1 MPSLPTGSRVKT
13 QRRTSVPRVSSSRLS
28 GGGQRRWRQPHRN
41 HATTARARR
50 CVRRRVS
57 RVSQRRRGGMDNNN
71 NNNNNKKE
79 TSDKKPY
86 TVEHAKSYFKFY
98 TYAAPYDTDDSRKP
112 LQDVIGGVPYPISS
126 WGTNA
131 NASRTMRY
139 LRDIEKALQDKSL
152 WNDNIKSVFE
162 QYQNGMTLYYNKDIR
177 KEEIQNKKRVDLL
190 GMILCVPDDNGKK
203 PSYPDLLTKD
213 DPSYTNLTS
222 ALSTLTK
229 YARTSDKPYLNEKR
243 WKTYTDVIDRRNYA
257 EQIQPFD
264 ALGRALKTTT
274 ETIDDVEF
282 LTYLHRFKS
291 VMELLRKTVN
301 ASTHVLT
308 RKQMKH
314 FRIAQQR
321 QLLMLLV
328 GDVPGTLFVDDT
340 NGQHHNH
347 EQIYTAIHT
356 LLKDY
361 HMSHGSTPMLTLR
374 KAYGMVNLVKT
385 SGMRL
390 MSMVGWLFVAL
401 LTLAVGLCAMY
412 YLIMTQFPT
421 QLVQAGW
428 VKMFSVFFYGL
439 ETLFWT
445 LSTIMQRLE
454 VPGSGIM
461 IWARGFFKEGRAW
474 MNESSPTRA
483 MLTKFVQVVLFG
495 VLMKVISGFKT
506 DCGYNRRLAH
516 IYVPIQKTLDYYKL
530 LMLSNQLNV
539 LEPGLFGDTTVSGI
553 SDAQFGAMK
562 RCQRIHKSLDEYIH
576 NLTPTQYAFMLKHLT
591 QQAYRAHN
599 RVRLDLY
606 SALDEGKRTALAGN
620 ANSTLS
626 EYRKLL
632 LDPNKGW
639 PHEIRG
645 HHLYDHRGF
654 PRKRLDIVKAYFCD
668 VWRQKEDAKQHKM
681 THIPSND
688 SQWHRLLSKHAWDTE
703 HGNVRRDAVL
713 DTTVTL
719 NPIETAYQAMI
730 DAKTKATIV
739 ENDSPEHDRFIA
751 DYDKATDKYTSAT
764 IDLDKVFLSER
775 MQEWVEPI
783 LGNTAH
789 DRAMFREEMRKYLRS
804 GWTHKVGKHIQT
816 SVEKRFK
823 IDTFE
828 MMYQEFLEKQGDISS
843 QVTRKTRKKAVLTRS
858 GKMTLALPG
867 ELQGEIDRMRKFAGY
882 RKAPFDKTHA
892 ATVLMTRDELN
903 NNDTHK
909 RTSIHHYESNIE
921 KFKKETISTPTE
933 YNTPEKKH
941 VYTYGDGNCG
951 LYALLQIVLERCPIN
966 KDSTS
971 KWSWVEK
978 DMIEEAKRNLL
989 TERPSFIPD
998 ELKNNYSGLG
1008 YIRFDTKYVKAFK
1021 LSLKAFVSE
1030 KTRFPTVQDHDDAQQ
1045 VINNDAVQSQDGWCN
1060 PAFIYAVANHY
1071 EIPIEVNH
1079 RSYTLPYVPDTT
1091 SATTYQA
1098 YMGFQLLGD
1107 GGTLGHYEYAISDF
1121 DKSLDQLEK
1130 KLTSS

>member
-1 MPSLPTGSRVKT
+1 MPSLPTVSRVKT
-13 QRRTSVPRVSSSRLS
+13 QRRTSVPRVYSSRLS

-41 HATTARARR
+41 HATTHLRR
-50 CVRRRVS
+50 RVRRRVS
-57 RVSQRRRGGMDNNN
+57 RVSQRRRGGTD
-71 NNNNNKKE
+71 KKDKDHKD

-86 TVEHAKSYFKFY
+86 TVEHAKPYFKFY

-112 LQDVIGGVPYPISS
+112 IQDVIGGVPYPISS
-126 WGTNA
+126 SGTNA
-131 NASRTMRY
+131 NATRTMRY
-139 LRDIEKALQDKSL
+139 LRDVEKALQDKSL

-177 KEEIQNKKRVDLL
+177 KETIQNKRGVDLL
-190 GMILCVPDDNGKK
+190 GMILFVPDDRDR
-203 PSYPDLLTKD
+203 PYPNLLTKD
-213 DPSYTNLTS
+213 DPKPPSYTNLTS
-222 ALSTLTK
+222 ALSTLSK

-243 WKTYTDVIDRRNYA
+243 WKTYTDVIDLRNYA

-291 VMELLRKTVN
+291 VMELLRKTVK
-301 ASTHVLT
+301 APTHVLT

-328 GDVPGTLFVDDT
+328 GDVPGTLFVNDT

-356 LLKDY
+356 LLDDY
-361 HMSHGSTPMLTLR
+361 RMSHGSTPMLTLR
-374 KAYGMVNLVKT
+374 KAYGIVNLVKT

-390 MSMVGWLFVAL
+390 ISMVGWLFVAL

-421 QLVQAGW
+421 QLVEAGW

-445 LSTIMQRLE
+445 LSIIMQRLE

-474 MNESSPTRA
+474 MTQSSPTQA
-483 MLTKFVQVVLFG
+483 MLTKLVQIVLFG

-739 ENDSPEHDRFIA
+739 QNDSPEHDRFIA
-751 DYDKATDKYTSAT
+751 DYDKATDKYVSAT

-775 MQEWVEPI
+775 MQEWFEPI
-783 LGNTAH
+783 MGDTAH

-816 SVEKRFK
+816 SIEKRFK
-823 IDTFE
+823 IVTFE

-858 GKMTLALPG
+858 GKVTLALPE
-867 ELQGEIDRMRKFAGY
+867 ELQGEIDRLRKSTAY
-882 RKAPFDKTHA
+882 SSTSYDKDYA
-892 ATVLMTRDELN
+892 AKLLLSTTKVTTTKYKELSKKIQIDDSLETVSTEDVSSSYTTEQ
-903 NNDTHK
+903 
-909 RTSIHHYESNIE
+909 
-921 KFKKETISTPTE
+921 KKP
-933 YNTPEKKH
+933 

-971 KWSWVEK
+971 KWSWVK
-978 DMIEEAKRNLL
+978 NDMIKEAKRNLL
-989 TERPSFIPD
+989 TVRPSFIPD

-1008 YIRFDTKYVKAFK
+1008 YIRFDTKYVEAFK
-1021 LSLKAFVSE
+1021 LSLEAFVSE

-1045 VINNDAVQSQDGWCN
+1045 VINNDAVRSPDGWCN

-1091 SATTYQA
+1091 SPTTYQA
-1098 YMGFQLLGD
+1098 YMGFQLLGN

-1121 DKSLDQLEK
+1121 DKSLDLLETLQK
-1130 KLTSS
+1130 KLASS

>member
-1 MPSLPTGSRVKT
+1 MPSLPTVSRVKT
-13 QRRTSVPRVSSSRLS
+13 QRRTSVPRVYSSRLS
-28 GGGQRRWRQPHRN
+28 GAGQRRWRQPHRN
-41 HATTARARR
+41 HATTARVRR

-57 RVSQRRRGGMDNNN
+57 RASQRHRGGTD
-71 NNNNNKKE
+71 KKDKDHKD

-86 TVEHAKSYFKFY
+86 TVEHAKPYFKFY

-112 LQDVIGGVPYPISS
+112 IQDVIGGVPYPISS
-126 WGTNA
+126 SGTNA
-131 NASRTMRY
+131 NATRTMRY
-139 LRDIEKALQDKSL
+139 LRDVEKALQDKSL

-177 KEEIQNKKRVDLL
+177 KETIQNKTGVYLL
-190 GMILCVPDDNGKK
+190 GMILCVPDDKNPIYPNINTDK
-203 PSYPDLLTKD
+203 PTD
-213 DPSYTNLTS
+213 YTNLTS
-222 ALSTLTK
+222 ALSTLSK

-243 WKTYTDVIDRRNYA
+243 WKTYTDVIDLRNYA

-291 VMELLRKTVN
+291 VMELLRKTVK
-301 ASTHVLT
+301 APTHVLT

-328 GDVPGTLFVDDT
+328 GDVPGTLFVNDT

-356 LLKDY
+356 LLDDY
-361 HMSHGSTPMLTLR
+361 RMSHGSTPMLTLR
-374 KAYGMVNLVKT
+374 KAYGIVNLVKT
-385 SGMRL
+385 SAMRL

-421 QLVQAGW
+421 QLVEAGW

-445 LSTIMQRLE
+445 LSIIMQRLE

-474 MNESSPTRA
+474 MTQSSPTQA
-483 MLTKFVQVVLFG
+483 MLTKLVQIVLFG

-739 ENDSPEHDRFIA
+739 QNDSPEHDRFIA
-751 DYDKATDKYTSAT
+751 DYDKATDKYVSAT

-775 MQEWVEPI
+775 MQEWFEPI
-783 LGNTAH
+783 MGDTAH

-816 SVEKRFK
+816 SIEKRFK
-823 IDTFE
+823 IVTFE

-858 GKMTLALPG
+858 GKVTLALPE
-867 ELQGEIDRMRKFAGY
+867 ELQGEIDRLRKSTAY
-882 RKAPFDKTHA
+882 SSTSYDKDYAAKLLLPATTKENALKA
-892 ATVLMTRDELN
+892 L
-903 NNDTHK
+903 
-909 RTSIHHYESNIE
+909 S
-921 KFKKETISTPTE
+921 KKIDDAKDSLTKEEASSYTTE
-933 YNTPEKKH
+933 QKKP
-941 VYTYGDGNCG
+941 VYTDGDGNCG
-951 LYALLQIVLERCPIN
+951 LYALLQIVLERCPID
-966 KDSTS
+966 KKPAS
-971 KWSWVEK
+971 KWSWVTTP
-978 DMIEEAKRNLL
+978 MINEAMRNLL
-989 TERPSFIPD
+989 SEPSFIPGA
-998 ELKNNYSGLG
+998 LKNIYSRLG
-1008 YIRFDTKYVKAFK
+1008 HIRFNTEYVDAFK
-1021 LSLKAFVSE
+1021 RSLEVFISQKNNFLTPDDQQDATQVVE
-1030 KTRFPTVQDHDDAQQ
+1030 KNALETP
-1045 VINNDAVQSQDGWCN
+1045 DGWCN
-1060 PAFIYAVANHY
+1060 PAFILAVSNYY
-1071 EIPIEVNH
+1071 EIPIELNH
-1079 RSYTLPYVPDTT
+1079 RKQDFQVSFNPNT
-1091 SATTYQA
+1091 SSITYQA
-1098 YMGFQLLGD
+1098 YLSYQLLPD

-1121 DKSLDQLEK
+1121 DKSLDLLETLQK
-1130 KLTSS
+1130 NLASS

>member
-1 MPSLPTGSRVKT
+1 MPTVSRTTSAKSVTT
-13 QRRTSVPRVSSSRLS
+13 QRRASVPRVSSSRLS
-28 GGGQRRWRQPHRN
+28 GGGQRRWRQHHRN
-41 HATTARARR
+41 HATTARVRR

-57 RVSQRRRGGMDNNN
+57 RASQRRRGGMDKKD
-71 NNNNNKKE
+71 NNNKKE

-86 TVEHAKSYFKFY
+86 TVDHAKPYFKYY

-126 WGTNA
+126 SGTNA
-131 NASRTMRY
+131 NATRTMRY
-139 LRDIEKALQDKSL
+139 LRDVEKALQDKSL

-177 KEEIQNKKRVDLL
+177 KETIQNKTGVYLL
-190 GMILCVPDDNGKK
+190 GMILCVPDDKNPIYPNINTDK
-203 PSYPDLLTKD
+203 PTD
-213 DPSYTNLTS
+213 YTNLTS

-243 WKTYTDVIDRRNYA
+243 WKAYTDVIDRRNYA
-257 EQIQPFD
+257 ERIQPFD

-291 VMELLRKTVN
+291 VMELLRKTVK
-301 ASTHVLT
+301 APTHVLT

-328 GDVPGTLFVDDT
+328 GDVPGTLFVNDT

-356 LLKDY
+356 LLDDY
-361 HMSHGSTPMLTLR
+361 RMSHGSTPMLTLR
-374 KAYGMVNLVKT
+374 KAYGIVNLVKT
-385 SGMRL
+385 SAMRL

-421 QLVQAGW
+421 QLVEAGW

-445 LSTIMQRLE
+445 LSIIMQRLE

-461 IWARGFFKEGRAW
+461 IWARGFFKAGRVW

-668 VWRQKEDAKQHKM
+668 VWRQQEDAKQHKM

-730 DAKTKATIV
+730 DAKTKATIA

-816 SVEKRFK
+816 SVEYKFK

-867 ELQGEIDRMRKFAGY
+867 ELQGEIDRLRKVY
-882 RKAPFDKTHA
+882 RSSSYETDYAAKLLLPTTTEEKVLKA
-892 ATVLMTRDELN
+892 L
-903 NNDTHK
+903 
-909 RTSIHHYESNIE
+909 S
-921 KFKKETISTPTE
+921 KKIDDAKDSHTNVSKADASSSSYTTE
-933 YNTPEKKH
+933 QKKP

-951 LYALLQIVLERCPIN
+951 LYALLQIVLERCPID
-966 KDSTS
+966 KKPAS
-971 KWSWVEK
+971 KWGWVTTPMIK
-978 DMIEEAKRNLL
+978 DAMRNLL
-989 TERPSFIPD
+989 TKRPSFITT
-998 ELKNNYSGLG
+998 LKNNYSELG
-1008 YIRFDTKYVKAFK
+1008 YIRFTHTYVEAFRQ
-1021 LSLKAFVSE
+1021 SLTDFVNN
-1030 KTRFPTVQDHDDAQQ
+1030 KTHYPTEINQQYAQQ
-1045 VINNDAVQSQDGWCN
+1045 VVENDAVRKQDGWCN
-1060 PAFIYAVANHY
+1060 PSFIYSVANYY

-1079 RSYTLPYVPDTT
+1079 HTRDFRLSYELTT
-1091 SATTYQA
+1091 SSITYPA
-1098 YMGFQLLGD
+1098 YLSYQLLPD

-1121 DKSLDQLEK
+1121 NKSLTQLETLEK
-1130 KLTSS
+1130 TLTPTK

>member
-1 MPSLPTGSRVKT
+1 MPSLPTVSRVKT
-13 QRRTSVPRVSSSRLS
+13 QRRTSVPRVYSSRLS

-41 HATTARARR
+41 HATTHLRR
-50 CVRRRVS
+50 RVRRRVS
-57 RVSQRRRGGMDNNN
+57 RVSQRRRGGTD
-71 NNNNNKKE
+71 KKDKDHKD

-131 NASRTMRY
+131 NATRTMRY

-177 KEEIQNKKRVDLL
+177 KEEVQNKRGVDLL
-190 GMILCVPDDNGKK
+190 GMILFVPDDRDR
-203 PSYPDLLTKD
+203 PYPNLLTKD
-213 DPSYTNLTS
+213 DPKPPSYTNLTS

-243 WKTYTDVIDRRNYA
+243 WKTYTDVIDLRNYA

-291 VMELLRKTVN
+291 VMELLRKTVK
-301 ASTHVLT
+301 APTHVLT

-328 GDVPGTLFVDDT
+328 GDVPGTLFVNDT

-374 KAYGMVNLVKT
+374 KAYSMVNLVKT

-390 MSMVGWLFVAL
+390 ISMVVWLFVSL
-401 LTLAVGLCAMY
+401 FTVFIGLIVMNYLIGSSKIIIKMVPSMSKYVGLINNDY
-412 YLIMTQFPT
+412 PT
-421 QLVQAGW
+421 QVTQAAW
-428 VKMFSVFFYGL
+428 VNSLSALCFGC
-439 ETLFWT
+439 ETLFWA
-445 LSTIMQRLE
+445 LDIIMHRLE
-454 VPGSGIM
+454 VPGSGLM
-461 IWARGFFKEGRAW
+461 TWAKDFFKAGRKW
-474 MNESSPTRA
+474 MKRKTLTRKV
-483 MLTKFVQVVLFG
+483 LTKFLQVVLFG

-626 EYRKLL
+626 EYRQLL

-739 ENDSPEHDRFIA
+739 QNDSPEHDRFIA
-751 DYDKATDKYTSAT
+751 DYDKATDKYASAT

-783 LGNTAH
+783 MGDTAH

-858 GKMTLALPG
+858 GKETLDNLTIFSQPEVDNILAITTVT
-867 ELQGEIDRMRKFAGY
+867 ELKQY
-882 RKAPFDKTHA
+882 FDT
-892 ATVLMTRDELN
+892 L
-903 NNDTHK
+903 DTK
-909 RTSIHHYESNIE
+909 
-921 KFKKETISTPTE
+921 
-933 YNTPEKKH
+933 
-941 VYTYGDGNCG
+941 GDGNCG
-951 LYALLQIVLERCPIN
+951 YQIVVQGLIESYCVMGSQANAQLTSFVDAIQNMEHKSNPIRTALEHQVKKNTIAFDRKIINHLRNMLLEYFKKTHHETLDDSSTKQGIRRINGGIHTKDTVDHTNWLQGEDITMIMELFNVPFLTATITRSSTVKVASIIVPSCPTTADCKHHHICMQT
-966 KDSTS
+966 DSTHYKYMS
-971 KWSWVEK
+971 PKW
-978 DMIEEAKRNLL
+978 N
-989 TERPSFIPD
+989 
-998 ELKNNYSGLG
+998 
-1008 YIRFDTKYVKAFK
+1008 
-1021 LSLKAFVSE
+1021 
-1030 KTRFPTVQDHDDAQQ
+1030 
-1045 VINNDAVQSQDGWCN
+1045 
-1060 PAFIYAVANHY
+1060 
-1071 EIPIEVNH
+1071 
-1079 RSYTLPYVPDTT
+1079 SYT
-1091 SATTYQA
+1091 
-1098 YMGFQLLGD
+1098 
-1107 GGTLGHYEYAISDF
+1107 
-1121 DKSLDQLEK
+1121 EK
-1130 KLTSS
+1130 VIAALKKHV

>member
-13 QRRTSVPRVSSSRLS
+13 QRRTSVPRVFSSRLS
-28 GGGQRRWRQPHRN
+28 GGGQRRWRQHRRN
-41 HATTARARR
+41 HATTARLRR

-57 RVSQRRRGGMDNNN
+57 RASQRHRGGMDN

-112 LQDVIGGVPYPISS
+112 LQDVIGGVPYPIYS

-152 WNDNIKSVFE
+152 WNDNIKSVFD

-177 KEEIQNKKRVDLL
+177 KEEIQDKKRVDLL
-190 GMILCVPDDNGKK
+190 GMILCVPDDKN
-203 PSYPDLLTKD
+203 PIYPDLLTKD
-213 DPSYTNLTS
+213 DPKPPSYTNLIS
-222 ALSTLTK
+222 ALSTLSK

-243 WKTYTDVIDRRNYA
+243 WETYTNVIDRRNYA
-257 EQIQPFD
+257 EHIQPFD

-328 GDVPGTLFVDDT
+328 GDVPGTLFVNDT

-356 LLKDY
+356 LLDDY
-361 HMSHGSTPMLTLR
+361 RMSHGSTPMLTLR

-428 VKMFSVFFYGL
+428 VKMLGVFFYGL
-439 ETLFWT
+439 EILFWA
-445 LSTIMQRLE
+445 LGIIMQRLE

-461 IWARGFFKEGRAW
+461 IWARGFFKAGRAW

-516 IYVPIQKTLDYYKL
+516 IFVPIQKTLDYYKL

-562 RCQRIHKSLDEYIH
+562 RCQHIHESLDEYIH

-645 HHLYDHRGF
+645 HHLYNHRGF

-730 DAKTKATIV
+730 DAKATIA

-751 DYDKATDKYTSAT
+751 DYDKATDKYASAT

-775 MQEWVEPI
+775 MQEWFEPI
-783 LGNTAH
+783 MGDTAH

-823 IDTFE
+823 IVTFE

-858 GKMTLALPG
+858 GKMTLALPE
-867 ELQGEIDRMRKFAGY
+867 ELQGEIDRLRKSTAY
-882 RKAPFDKTHA
+882 SSTLYDKDYA
-892 ATVLMTRDELN
+892 AKLLLPTTTWATELEELATKI
-903 NNDTHK
+903 DDAKDSPTK
-909 RTSIHHYESNIE
+909 VSKEGASLYTTEQ
-921 KFKKETISTPTE
+921 KKP
-933 YNTPEKKH
+933 
-941 VYTYGDGNCG
+941 VYTDGDGNCG
-951 LYALLQIVLERCPIN
+951 LYALLQIVLERCPID
-966 KDSTS
+966 KKPAS
-971 KWSWVEK
+971 KWGWVTTP
-978 DMIEEAKRNLL
+978 MINEAMRNLL
-989 TERPSFIPD
+989 TEPSFIPD
-998 ELKNNYSGLG
+998 ALKHIYSRLGHIRFNTEYVDAFKRSLEAFINQKNNFLTP
-1008 YIRFDTKYVKAFK
+1008 DDQ
-1021 LSLKAFVSE
+1021 
-1030 KTRFPTVQDHDDAQQ
+1030 QDAKQ
-1045 VINNDAVQSQDGWCN
+1045 VIENDAVNTPDGWCN
-1060 PAFIYAVANHY
+1060 PAFILAVSNYY
-1071 EIPIEVNH
+1071 EIPIELNH
-1079 RSYTLPYVPDTT
+1079 RTQDFQVSFNPNT
-1091 SATTYQA
+1091 SSITYQA
-1098 YMGFQLLGD
+1098 YLSYQLLPD

-1121 DKSLDQLEK
+1121 DKSLENLEK
-1130 KLTSS
+1130 NLTPSTK